1 MTLVARQDEPLV
13 TDCAQ
18 ARAQVRQSLDTKGIR
33 VVTNS
38 HIQEIL
44 PDRVRLDDG
53 RELESDVAVWATGAE
68 AHSIT
73 TNSDLEI
80 MDGFFRVN
88 NFL

>member
-1 MTLVARQDEPLV
+1 
-13 TDCAQ
+13 
-18 ARAQVRQSLDTKGIR
+18 
-33 VVTNS
+33 
-38 HIQEIL
+38 
-44 PDRVRLDDG
+44 VRLDDG